1 MNLVAGDQLYKYEL
15 KQKIGGGNFGEVWL
29 SNDLTL
35 QKEVAIKV
43 IDEKYASVAANLRE
57 AQVGNS
63 LNHQNVVKV
72 HYADVAPHNGGQ
84 LVLIAMDYHAM
95 GSILNLKNAENFV
108 PAPRACSAVIDVLRG
123 LEYLHEQHLFHN
135 DIKPSNILI
144 GSQTEALLTDY
155 GISCL
160 SPNLVPT
167 TAPNAYILH
176 RAPETASS
184 NTISVTTDIYQVG
197 MTLFRLLNGIGLIS
211 DLKNRVGIPE
221 FERLKSVGKVP
232 SVNDFRSFIGND
244 LRRIVIKATHYDS
257 SQRYQSALD
266 MRRALEQIVM
276 PGYWDAEPTGKLFGI
291 RGRCKFSYETSKSKN
306 DISMTAYRENLSTGR
321 KTKISEFTAA
331 DPKQSKIDNMKRQF
345 MLAVVNGKL

>member
-1 MNLVAGDQLYKYEL
+1 MTLTVGDQIYKYEL
-15 KQKIGGGNFGEVWL
+15 KQKIGGGHFGEVWL
-29 SNDLTL
+29 SNDKTIL
-35 QKEVAIKV
+35 KEVAIKV

-63 LNHQNVVKV
+63 LTHQNVVKV
-72 HYADVAPHNGGQ
+72 HYADVVNHNGGN
-84 LVLIAMDYHAM
+84 LVLIAMDYHAT

-108 PAPRACSAVIDVLRG
+108 IAPRTCSAVIDVLRG

-167 TAPNAYILH
+167 TAPNAYVLH

-184 NTISVTTDIYQVG
+184 HTISVTTDIYQVG
-197 MTLFRLLNGIGLIS
+197 MSLFRLLNGIGLIS
-211 DLKNRVGIPE
+211 DLLQRVGTAE
-221 FERLKSVGKVP
+221 FERLKSLGKVP
-232 SVNDFRSFIGND
+232 SANDFRPFIGND
-244 LRRIVIKATHYDS
+244 LRRIVSKATNHDP

-276 PGYWDAEPTGKLFGI
+276 PGYWDAEPTGRLFGI
-291 RGRCKFSYETSKSKN
+291 HGRYKFTYEMSKFKN
-306 DISMTAYRENLSTGR
+306 DFSLTAYRENLTTGR
-321 KTKISEFTAA
+321 KNKISDFTSA
-331 DPKQSKIDNMKRQF
+331 DPKQPKIENLKRQF
-345 MLAVVNGKL
+345 MMAVVNGKL